1 MSRAFTLVELMVSI
15 ALTTIVV
22 FFLYRALSNQEQAN
36 EIIAKNVHEISKKEK
51 LYHLLFRDISK
62 ATSIQSEPLFNK
74 SYSILLMRTSN
85 SLHQIPNP
93 YVAYFVH
100 EKNLTLVR
108 LESAYPIKF
117 PVDYEK
123 VKYIFADP
131 LIAQTKKFV
140 VLDSSAAG
148 GSTQRELLPGERPR
162 GEKKDKNATAS
173 KEYLIFFKWEKEK
186 LLMDIRK

>member
-1 MSRAFTLVELMVSI
+1 MSRRAFTLVELMVSI

-22 FFLYRALSNQEQAN
+22 FFLYKALSTQEQAN
-36 EIIAKNVHEISKKEK
+36 EIIAKNVEVISKKEK

-62 ATSIQSEPLFNK
+62 ATGIATEPVFNK
-74 SYSILLMRTSN
+74 NYALLFLQTTN
-85 SLHQIPNP
+85 SLHQIPHP

-100 EKNLTLVR
+100 ENNKTLVR

-131 LIAQTKKFV
+131 LIGQTQKFI
-140 VLDSSAAG
+140 VLDSETSG
-148 GSTQRELLPGERPR
+148 GGGQRELLPGERPKTK
-162 GEKKDKNATAS
+162 KKDRKGQ
-173 KEYLIFFKWEKEK
+173 KEYLIFFKWNDEK